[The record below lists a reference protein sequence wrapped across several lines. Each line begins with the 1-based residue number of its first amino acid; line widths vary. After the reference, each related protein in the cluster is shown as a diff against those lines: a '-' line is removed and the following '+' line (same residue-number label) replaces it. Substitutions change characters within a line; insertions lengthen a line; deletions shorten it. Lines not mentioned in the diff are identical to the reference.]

1 MIIGKIFSNQ
11 DSNQNTISY
20 WQKEYKHF
28 IQRLRIMKDILE
40 NERNGAFFQK
50 FKIILTLSVK

>member
-20 WQKEYKHF
+20 WQIEYKHF
-28 IQRLRIMKDILE
+28 IQRLRNMKISLK
-40 NERNGAFFQK
+40 NERKGAFFHK